1 MEGEGLHIA
10 LAAERLFEVWGI
22 PITNTLV
29 SSWIIMIG
37 LIALAVIVNR
47 RLSLRPKGV
56 QNVLEAGFEYVLE
69 TMESMLGSR
78 TLAIRFFPLIMT
90 IFLFIFAANMFHFL
104 PFINVLSSGDGH
116 GHTVH
121 LLRAPNTDLNMPLAL
136 AIISFLVIE
145 ITGIVT
151 LGVLK
156 YGSKFVNFKA
166 GFVGFLVGIV
176 ELIGN
181 LARLI
186 SLSFR
191 LFGNIFAGEVLL
203 LVIASFAPI
212 LAPLPFLL
220 FEVFI
225 GFLQAAIF
233 ALLTLAFIRI
243 AVDEPH
249 GDEAHEK
256 AHA

>member
-1 MEGEGLHIA
+1 MDEGLHIA
-10 LAAERLFEVWGI
+10 LEAERLFEIGGI

-29 SSWIIMIG
+29 TSWLVMG
-37 LIALAVIVNR
+37 FLIVFAVAVSKRITLVPGP
-47 RLSLRPKGV
+47 L
-56 QNVLEAGFEYVLE
+56 QNAVEMGFEYVLGLME
-69 TMESMLGSR
+69 TMLGTR
-78 TLAIRFFPLIMT
+78 ELAARFFPLIMT
-90 IFLFIFAANMFHFL
+90 IFIFIFTANMFHFL
-104 PFINVLSSGDGH
+104 PIIGAVGVSQNNHFEP
-116 GHTVH
+116 

-136 AIISFLVIE
+136 AIISFLVVE
-145 ITGIVT
+145 LTGILT
-151 LGVLK
+151 LGVLR

-166 GFVGFLVGIV
+166 GLVGFLVGVV

-203 LVIASFAPI
+203 LVIGSFVP
-212 LAPLPFLL
+212 LFVPLPFLL

-243 AVDEPH
+243 AIEEPH
-249 GDEAHEK
+249 GAQEHAPAH
-256 AHA
+256 

>member
-1 MEGEGLHIA
+1 
-10 LAAERLFEVWGI
+10 V
-22 PITNTLV
+22 
-29 SSWIIMIG
+29 
-37 LIALAVIVNR
+37 
-47 RLSLRPKGV
+47 PKGL
-56 QNVLEAGFEYVLE
+56 QNIFEAGFEYVLD
-69 TMESMLGSR
+69 MMQSMLGSR
-78 TLAIRFFPLIMT
+78 QLAERFFPLIMT

-104 PFINVLSSGDGH
+104 PFINVLSTNDGH
-116 GHTVH
+116 GHYVH
-121 LLRAPNTDLNMPLAL
+121 LLRAPNTDLNVPLSL

-145 ITGIVT
+145 ITGILT

-166 GFVGFLVGIV
+166 GFVGFLVGVV

-203 LVIASFAPI
+203 LVIASFVPV

-243 AVDEPH
+243 AIDEPH
-249 GDEAHEK
+249 AQEAHPSINSGQ
-256 AHA
+256 ARTH